1 MKNPEDVGLSSERLA
16 RVRPALAKYVVD
28 DKVAGI
34 VAVIARR
41 GQIVYE
47 ECLGLMDRENQT
59 AMRPD
64 AIFRIYSMTK
74 PIVCVALMTLYEQGL
89 FQLNLPVATFIPAF
103 NSLKVYAGEDEAGEM
118 VLEDLQRPVT
128 IRDLLTHTS
137 GLTYH
142 WLEYG
147 RVEFLYREAHLLTN
161 KPLAEFVDDL
171 LQLPLAFQP
180 GTAWRYSNAHD
191 VVARLVEVIS
201 GRPLDDYLQET
212 IFDPLGMVDSGYYVP
227 EAKPDRFATMY
238 GSYEVLQSDMTFT
251 RWFGEAMMGVSR
263 YLAGPTDSLESA
275 PHQTLRGGHG
285 LVSTAADYLRF
296 AQMLLNGGELDGRR
310 ILGRKTLE
318 LMTTNHLRPELL
330 PYELGGV
337 PSPGLGYGLGFRV
350 LMDLGQSQTVGSVG
364 EFGWG
369 GAASTNFWVDPEEEL
384 IGVLMSQYQPPVH
397 LLIPDFKVMAYQAI
411 VD

>member
-1 MKNPEDVGLSSERLA
+1 
-16 RVRPALAKYVVD
+16 
-28 DKVAGI
+28 VAGI

-47 ECLGLMDRENQT
+47 TCLGLMDRENQV

-74 PIVCVALMTLYEQGL
+74 PIVCLALMTLYEQGL
-89 FQLNLPVATFIPAF
+89 FQLNQPAAAFIPAF
-103 NSLKVYAGEDEAGEM
+103 HSLKVYAGETEAGEI
-118 VLEDLQRPVT
+118 VLADLQRPVM

-147 RVEFLYREAHLLTN
+147 RVEAMYREARLSASSS
-161 KPLAEFVDDL
+161 LAEFVDDL

-180 GTAWRYSNAHD
+180 GTAWRYSFAHD

-201 GRPLDDYLQET
+201 GRPLGDYLQET
-212 IFDPLGMVDSGYYVP
+212 IFGPLGMVDTGYYLP
-227 EAKPDRFATMY
+227 EEKLDRFVTMY
-238 GSYEVLQSDMTFT
+238 GSYNVMYPEVILS
-251 RWFGEAMMGVSR
+251 RWFDEALRGASR
-263 YLAGPTDSLESA
+263 YLAGPIDSLESS
-275 PHQTLRGGHG
+275 PHQAFRGGHG
-285 LVSTAADYLRF
+285 LVSTAADYMRF
-296 AQMLLNGGELDGRR
+296 AQMLLNGGVLDGRR
-310 ILGRKTLE
+310 ILSRKTLQ
-318 LMTTNHLRPELL
+318 LMTTNHLPPSLL

-337 PSPGLGYGLGFRV
+337 PSPGQGYGLGFRV
-350 LMDLGQSQTVGSVG
+350 LLDLGQSQIVGSVG

-369 GAASTNFWVDPEEEL
+369 GAASTTFWVDPQEQL

>member
-1 MKNPEDVGLSSERLA
+1 MIDPEEVGMSVERLA
-16 RVRPALAKYVVD
+16 RIRPVLEKYIAD

-34 VAVIARR
+34 VAMIARR

-47 ECLGLMDRENQT
+47 ECLGVMDRENQT

-89 FQLNLPVATFIPAF
+89 FQLNLPVAAFIPAF

-118 VLEDLQRPVT
+118 ILEDLQRPVT

-142 WLEYG
+142 WFEYG
-147 RVEFLYREAHLLTN
+147 RVEQLYREAQLPFDN
-161 KPLAEFVDDL
+161 PIDEFVADL
-171 LQLPLAFQP
+171 VKLPLAFQP
-180 GTAWRYSNAHD
+180 GTSWRYGLSHD
-191 VVARLVEVIS
+191 VVAYLVQLIS
-201 GRPLDDYLQET
+201 GKPVDVYLRET
-212 IFDPLGMVDSGYYVP
+212 IFEPLGMADTGYYVP
-227 EAKPDRFATMY
+227 EKKLNRFVTMY
-238 GSYEVLQSDMTFT
+238 GSHNVLASDMTIT
-251 RWFGEAMMGVSR
+251 RWFGDALEGASR
-263 YLAGPTDSLESA
+263 YLAGQADSLESA
-275 PHQTLRGGHG
+275 PHQAFRGGHG

-296 AQMLLNGGELDGRR
+296 AQMLLNGGELDGRS

-318 LMTTNHLRPELL
+318 LMTTNNLPPQLL

-337 PSPGLGYGLGFRV
+337 PSPGQGYGLGFRV
-350 LMDLGQSQTVGSVG
+350 LLDLGQSQTVGSVG

-369 GAASTNFWVDPEEEL
+369 GAASTTFWVDPREEL